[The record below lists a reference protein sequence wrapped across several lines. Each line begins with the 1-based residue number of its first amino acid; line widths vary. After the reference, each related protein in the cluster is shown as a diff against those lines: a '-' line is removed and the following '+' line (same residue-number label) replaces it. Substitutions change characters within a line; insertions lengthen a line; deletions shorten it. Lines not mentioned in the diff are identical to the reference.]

1 MKDDILA
8 GIVIVGFALAQAVM
22 AVYLVAGLAY

>member
-8 GIVIVGFALAQAVM
+8 GIVIVGFAVAQVVM
-22 AVYLVAGLAY
+22 AVYLIAGVAY